1 MLRSCDHWFG
11 QNLRVNKWYWT
22 ECSFTWRLTDV
33 SPCESSLAEENS
45 AHRLHSLQFH
55 RLHFK
60 KCYASNSS
68 KKSLGKQQKA
78 TFAYFLTLP
87 TNSIRK
93 NTKVEKAFILIVF
106 PSLYLTAGV
115 LKQNSE

>member
-45 AHRLHSLQFH
+45 AHRVLFH

-60 KCYASNSS
+60 KRYASNSS